1 MARSRK
7 HHTKSATPKRSVNKT
22 DIFFVIFAVAW
33 TILSLTISQTLV
45 ALILRLI
52 AGSSVSAPFWTLVF
66 YILRYT
72 LTLASVIFLPPWLWR
87 LLHDRRRIEPSQIA
101 QKSKSLTKSNL
112 SQSAEN
118 PSSSSPL
125 LAENLFNTTPEELG
139 VNKWPTFIDLG
150 LAPIGYIVYI
160 LFATVLTGL
169 MSMLFAWFNADQA
182 QDVGFAYFL
191 TTSDRILA
199 MLAIVFVA
207 PIFEELIMR
216 GWLYGKIRNK
226 LGAIVSTIIV
236 SLVFAVLHGQWNVG
250 VSVFILSFVLCALR
264 EITGTIWSGML
275 LHILSNGIAFYIVY
289 VMGGLAL

>member
-1 MARSRK
+1 MTRSHPHR
-7 HHTKSATPKRSVNKT
+7 TKSTAPKRSIHKT
-22 DIFFVIFAVAW
+22 DVYFVIFVVAW

-45 ALILRLI
+45 ALVLRLI
-52 AGSSVSAPFWTLVF
+52 AGSSVSEPFWTLVF
-66 YILRYT
+66 YILRYA
-72 LTLASVIFLPPWLWR
+72 LTLASVIFVPPWLWQ
-87 LLHDRRRIEPSQIA
+87 LLHDRPREKQKTTQSPKASAKPDSA
-101 QKSKSLTKSNL
+101 QPT
-112 SQSAEN
+112 ET
-118 PSSSSPL
+118 P
-125 LAENLFNTTPEELG
+125 FNTAPEELG
-139 VNKWPTFIDLG
+139 INKWPSFVDLG

-160 LFATVLTGL
+160 LLATVLTGL

-191 TTSDRILA
+191 TTSDRIFA

-216 GWLYGKIRNK
+216 GWFYGKIRNK
-226 LGAIVSTIIV
+226 LGAVASTIIV

-250 VSVFILSFVLCALR
+250 VSVFILSLVLCALR

>member
-1 MARSRK
+1 MAQSHPRR
-7 HHTKSATPKRSVNKT
+7 TKSTAPKHSVHKT
-22 DIFFVIFAVAW
+22 DVYFVIFVVAW

-45 ALILRLI
+45 ALVLRLI
-52 AGSSVSAPFWTLVF
+52 AGSSVSEPFWTLVF

-72 LTLASVIFLPPWLWR
+72 LTLASVIFLPPRLWG
-87 LLHDRRRIEPSQIA
+87 LLYDRPRKKQKTTQSPKASAKPDSA
-101 QKSKSLTKSNL
+101 QT
-112 SQSAEN
+112 AEN
-118 PSSSSPL
+118 P
-125 LAENLFNTTPEELG
+125 FDTTPEELG
-139 VNKWPTFIDLG
+139 ISKWPTFVDLG

-160 LFATVLTGL
+160 LLATVLTGL
-169 MSMLFAWFNADQA
+169 MSMLFSWFNADQA

-191 TTSDRILA
+191 TTSDRIFA

-216 GWLYGKIRNK
+216 GWFYGKIRNK
-226 LGAIVSTIIV
+226 LGAVASTIIV

-250 VSVFILSFVLCALR
+250 VSVFILSLVLCTLR

>member
-1 MARSRK
+1 MTRSHPHR
-7 HHTKSATPKRSVNKT
+7 TKSTAPKRSIHKT
-22 DIFFVIFAVAW
+22 DVYFVIFVVAW

-52 AGSSVSAPFWTLVF
+52 AGSSVSEPFWTLVF

-72 LTLASVIFLPPWLWR
+72 LTLASVILVPPWLWR
-87 LLHDRRRIEPSQIA
+87 LLHNRRRAELSQKT

-112 SQSAEN
+112 SQSINNPSDNSSQSAEN
-118 PSSSSPL
+118 P
-125 LAENLFNTTPEELG
+125 FDTTPEELG
-139 VNKWPTFIDLG
+139 INKWPTFVDLG

-160 LFATVLTGL
+160 LLATVLTGL

-191 TTSDRILA
+191 TTSDRIFA

-207 PIFEELIMR
+207 PISEELIMR
-216 GWLYGKIRNK
+216 GWFYGKIRNK
-226 LGAIVSTIIV
+226 LGAVASTIIV

-250 VSVFILSFVLCALR
+250 VSVFILSLVLCAFR

>member
-7 HHTKSATPKRSVNKT
+7 HRTKTTTPKRTVNKT
-22 DIFFVIFAVAW
+22 DIFFVIFVVAW

-45 ALILRLI
+45 ALVLRLI
-52 AGSSVSAPFWTLVF
+52 AGPSISAPFWTLVF
-66 YILRYT
+66 YILRYA
-72 LTLASVIFLPPWLWR
+72 LTLASVIFLPPRLWR
-87 LLHDRRRIEPSQIA
+87 LLHDRRRTESSQTA
-101 QKSKSLTKSNL
+101 QKSKPLTKSNL

-118 PSSSSPL
+118 P
-125 LAENLFNTTPEELG
+125 FNTTPEELG
-139 VNKWPTFIDLG
+139 VSKWPTFIDLG

-169 MSMLFAWFNADQA
+169 MSMLFSWFNADQA

-226 LGAIVSTIIV
+226 LGAIISTIIV

-250 VSVFILSFVLCALR
+250 VSVFILSLVLCALR